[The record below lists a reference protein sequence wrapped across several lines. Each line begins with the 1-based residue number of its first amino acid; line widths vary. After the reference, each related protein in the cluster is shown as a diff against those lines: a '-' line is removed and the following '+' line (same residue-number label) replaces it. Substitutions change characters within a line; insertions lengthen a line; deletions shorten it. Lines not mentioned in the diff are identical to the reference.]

1 MARPQSP
8 SGSAADTSAQS
19 PPPNRLQSAR
29 AAVQRFGG
37 YLSGMVM
44 PNIGAFI
51 AWGLITALFIPDG
64 WFPNETL
71 AQLVDPMI
79 GTLLPLLIGY
89 TGGRLVYEQRG
100 AVVGA
105 VATIGVVVGSDV
117 PMFLGAMI
125 IGPLAAYLTKLLDKV
140 ARPRIHAGFEMLY
153 NNFSAGIL
161 GGAMAVVGLFGIGP
175 VVQTITEV
183 LGSGVQALIDL
194 QLLPLVSFIVEPAKV
209 LFLNNAINHGV
220 FAPLGAAR
228 VSETGQAIE
237 FLIETNPGPGLG
249 VLLAC
254 MLFGP
259 KVSRSTAPGA
269 IVIHFLGGI
278 HEIYFPYIL
287 AQPKLIVAAI
297 AGGITGVTTFMLLG
311 AGTVSTPSPGSI
323 IALMAV
329 TPRGG
334 HLSVLAGVAAATIV
348 SFIVASLLL
357 GFGRPER
364 NKEKAQR
371 SNAEAQQ

>member
-1 MARPQSP
+1 MTQPQPTASNAPKQSP
-8 SGSAADTSAQS
+8 SRFEST
-19 PPPNRLQSAR
+19 R

-105 VATIGVVVGSDV
+105 VATIGVVVGSEV

-125 IGPLAAYLTKLLDKV
+125 IGPLAAYLMKLVDKV
-140 ARPRIHAGFEMLY
+140 ALPRIHAGFTMLY

-161 GGAMAVVGLFGIGP
+161 GGATAILGLYAIGP
-175 VVQTITEV
+175 VVQGITNA
-183 LGSGVQALIDL
+183 LGAGVQALIDI
-194 QLLPLVSFIVEPAKV
+194 QLLPLVSIIVEPAKV

-254 MLFGP
+254 MFFGP

-269 IVIHFLGGI
+269 IVIQFLGGI

-287 AQPKLIVAAI
+287 AQPKLILAAI

-334 HLSVLAGVAAATIV
+334 HLSVLAGVAAATVV
-348 SFIVASLLL
+348 SFVVASLLL

-364 NKEKAQR
+364 NKEKAQHT
-371 SNAEAQQ
+371 NAEAQS